1 MSDRTDRLSADA
13 ALAGALRG
21 LPPPAPERDLWPLL
35 AARVRRRQ
43 QRRRLA
49 LFAVPAAL
57 AAALALALVLPAA
70 LRAPSPGIRPPLPAT
85 ADATAPTRSGAA
97 GTANLAPTEELTA
110 LRARSQRLERWV
122 RTLDAGGAPLGGRA
136 LAGVTE
142 LEDMIG
148 LVDVQLAAGGDARSQ
163 LPLWR
168 QRVGLLEQI
177 AALRLDGYAMADA
190 GSATPT
196 VWIN

>member
-1 MSDRTDRLSADA
+1 MSDRTDRLSAHA
-13 ALAGALRG
+13 ALAAALRG
-21 LPPPAPERDLWPLL
+21 LPPPAPERDPWPLL
-35 AARVRRRQ
+35 AARVRRRRQ
-43 QRRRLA
+43 HRRLA

-70 LRAPSPGIRPPLPAT
+70 LRGPGPGVRPSLPAT
-85 ADATAPTRSGAA
+85 AAAPAPAHAGAA
-97 GTANLAPTEELTA
+97 GAANPAPAEELAA

-122 RTLDAGGAPLGGRA
+122 RALGAGGAPLGGRA

-168 QRVGLLEQI
+168 QRVGLLEQL
-177 AALRLDGYAMADA
+177 AALRLDSYAMADA
-190 GSATPT
+190 GTPT